1 MRSYWDHL
9 KSQESQKQAGEVQH
23 PHFRASALFPVMKTE
38 KMSTR
43 LIFLGYWILKR
54 SIQSIGSVI
63 TLRGQNGDVLF
74 RRTEEIAKPKCYRI
88 ELDDLLKEC
97 GHPLNE
103 EFTGS
108 LEIEFFSG
116 KPLVFPYPAVSVNY
130 YGKTFSSIVHT
141 AQRVYN
147 DFDDLRRNETSIVS
161 ESGIDLIEEEGIEP
175 YFAMVNGPLPLDD
188 TLKLLFINKEGETLP
203 YESPLKLKPYET
215 KFFYPAQLIPLKE
228 FLKGKAGTMKITARL
243 PWVFPRMVAGN
254 MEQDPFA
261 KTLTHTY
268 YDSSHSSTPKDFW
281 LPAED
286 AWYPAALMLPILIGK
301 EWTNS
306 ISLYPIYSPASF
318 EIEAEIID
326 SKGVAVTDKAL
337 IFKHHEEGS
346 FTRVDLLP
354 LTMDLKDST
363 DTVYGLRLTAKQSG
377 EKPIPARV
385 KVALNIGKRGKL
397 PCNICT
403 NLQPYVPVWETKKRS
418 FRWAP
423 LLFDQEGAKT
433 IVMHSSPLRDFKEKT
448 DLVATFYREADEAV
462 LKKQIELRPHSFHVF
477 DTHDEEL
484 KAFFQGT
491 IGWAT
496 FESTNPYL
504 TTYSFVFHPTGTVG
518 GDHGY

>member
-9 KSQESQKQAGEVQH
+9 KSQESQRQTGDSNH
-23 PHFRASALFPVMKTE
+23 PHFRASALFPVKRTE
-38 KMSTR
+38 RMSTR

-54 SIQSIGSVI
+54 SILSIGSVI
-63 TLRGQNGDVLF
+63 TLRGQSGNILF
-74 RRTEEIAKPKCYRI
+74 RRAEEINKPKCYRI
-88 ELDDLLKEC
+88 ELDDLLNDC
-97 GHPLNE
+97 NVSLQE

-116 KPLVFPYPAVSVNY
+116 KPLIFPYPAVSVNY

-147 DFDDLRRNETSIVS
+147 DFEDLKRNETNIVS
-161 ESGIDLIEEEGIEP
+161 ESGIDLIDDKGIEP

-188 TLKLLFINKEGETLP
+188 TLELLLINKEGGTLP
-203 YESPLKLKPYET
+203 YKSSLKLNPYET
-215 KFFYPAQLIPLKE
+215 KFFYPKELMPLKE
-228 FLKGKAGTMKITARL
+228 FLKGGTGTMKIKAPL

-268 YDSSHSSTPKDFW
+268 YDSSHSSSPKDYW
-281 LPAED
+281 LPEEE
-286 AWYPAALMLPILIGK
+286 AWHPAALMLPILVGNQ
-301 EWTNS
+301 WTNS
-306 ISLYPIYSPASF
+306 ISFYPIYSPAPF
-318 EIEAEIID
+318 EIEAQLFD
-326 SKGVAVTDKAL
+326 SNGVAVLDKSL
-337 IFKHHEEGS
+337 FFQHRNESS
-346 FTRVDLLP
+346 FARVDLAP
-354 LTMDLKDST
+354 LTRALENSSSQ
-363 DTVYGLRLTAKQSG
+363 VYGLRLTARQSG
-377 EKPIPARV
+377 DKPIPARV

-403 NLQPYVPVWETKKRS
+403 NLQPYVPAWETKKRA

-423 LLFDQEGAKT
+423 LLFDQQGAKT
-433 IVMHSSPLRDFKEKT
+433 IVMHSSPLKDFQEKT
-448 DLVATFYREADEAV
+448 VLHATFYREKDEAV
-462 LKKQIELRPHSFHVF
+462 LIKQIELEPHSFHIF
-477 DTHDEEL
+477 DTQDEEL
-484 KAFFQGT
+484 KTFFEGT

-504 TTYSFVFHPTGTVG
+504 TTYSFVFHPAGTVG